1 MKWSLQQL
9 NRYSNEDLLFS
20 GEFNFDE
27 FVGQVNGLI
36 SIKDVNV
43 SGKCRCID
51 YDRYKFDLHITAL
64 LELEDSW
71 TLEPVPYQVE
81 LDVTEIFDKTET
93 DEDVRIIEKN
103 TVDLKDV
110 VWENILL
117 AIPMRIVKDEVK
129 EVNK

>member
-20 GEFNFDE
+20 SEFNFVE
-27 FVGQVNGLI
+27 FVGTVNGLI
-36 SIKDVNV
+36 SIKNVNV
-43 SGKCRCID
+43 DGKCRCID
-51 YDRYKFDLHITAL
+51 VDRYKFDLHITAL

>member
-9 NRYSNEDLLFS
+9 NRYSNEDLVF
-20 GEFNFDE
+20 ETEYDFNDR
-27 FVGQVNGLI
+27 VSTVSSLISLSTVNVNGT
-36 SIKDVNV
+36 
-43 SGKCRCID
+43 CRCVGV
-51 YDRYKFDLHITAL
+51 DRYKFDLHITAL